1 MEEDTSVDP
10 INETKQEEES
20 ESEED
25 PEEDP
30 EECEE
35 MEDPEEYE
43 EMDDAGHDSSNEARF
58 FPFNFY
64 YRYYNLSQVLWC
76 KIVRYQVGEV

>member
-30 EECEE
+30 EE

-64 YRYYNLSQVLWC
+64 YRYYNPSQVLWC
-76 KIVRYQVGEV
+76 KIVR